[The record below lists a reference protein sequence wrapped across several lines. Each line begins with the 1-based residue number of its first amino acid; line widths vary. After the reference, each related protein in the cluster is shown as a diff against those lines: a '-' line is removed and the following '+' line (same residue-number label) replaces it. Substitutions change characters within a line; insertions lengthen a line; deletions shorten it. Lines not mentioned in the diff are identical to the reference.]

1 MFSSDIVDSDKFLDM
16 SATARLLYY
25 DLGMR
30 ADDDGFVSPKKVMRM
45 TSASED
51 DLRVLIAKNFIIPF
65 ETGVI
70 VIKDWKMNNY
80 IQKDRYTETIYKE
93 EKGRLSCDNNNSYVL
108 DTTVIQNV
116 SKLDTQVRLG
126 KVRIGNN
133 ISKDMED
140 ESSLFSETSSKRKQK
155 EGNQEE
161 YGNTD
166 INKFIRGLN
175 KYLQVKLPEDG
186 RARRVAKN
194 SLDLFTK
201 HKKTGTVKEGR
212 EFLLDDKWENVK
224 WFLSEYTDKKIK
236 KGYSAQSWDT
246 LYRNV
251 KLWVAN
257 NGSLGDN

>member
-65 ETGVI
+65 ESGVI

-80 IQKDRYTETIYKE
+80 IQKDRYTETIYKD
-93 EKGRLSCDNNNSYVL
+93 EKGRLSCDNNNSYIL

-133 ISKDMED
+133 ISKDIGD
-140 ESSLFSETSSKRKQK
+140 ESPLFSDISSQRKKK
-155 EGNQEE
+155 EDKQEE

-166 INKFIRGLN
+166 INKFIKGLN
-175 KYLQVKLPEDG
+175 KYLQIKLPEDG
-186 RARRVAKN
+186 KARRIAKN

-201 HKKTGTVKEGR
+201 NRKNGTVKEGR

-251 KLWVAN
+251 KIWVAN
-257 NGSLGDN
+257 SGSLGEN